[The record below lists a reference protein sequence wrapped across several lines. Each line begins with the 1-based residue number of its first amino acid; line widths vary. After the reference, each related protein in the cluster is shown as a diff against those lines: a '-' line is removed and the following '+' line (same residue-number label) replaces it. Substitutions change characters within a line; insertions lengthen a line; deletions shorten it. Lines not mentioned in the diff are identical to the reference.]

1 MNNRLLISAVS
12 VSLLSSCATTGD
24 PERYAIADLPG
35 REAQIVDGFD
45 AAVRKVSIDV
55 EWELR
60 SKPKGFGTCKVE
72 VNNVPDPR
80 TFERSIRTDCFG
92 TSRFD
97 AAVMEIARRANDLSI
112 PRYRYI
118 VSTPQYRGA
127 LNWKVRAGRVTI
139 AYYMDVPAD
148 TPIAYGEPYEAE
160 AIHERARFPK
170 GETAGAIDQQSAPQ
184 MPSQTEP
191 QPVPER
197 STSQVA
203 PGPTAFDGPPPSPV
217 GLAPSE
223 GDLRIYPA
231 PTALA
236 PVSVSEPVPLME
248 PAVVEHRLPS
258 APQVRVPA
266 ASVPALPRDEVF
278 YGDAAPRVMS
288 ATYRHQAPVVV
299 IPATYNALA
308 AQPSPYVHVP
318 PRVSIP
324 VGPRVTS
331 LDSWVTN
338 HGKEGYTFALYF
350 SQSPITASATARY
363 NADHLLVAKD
373 EVRNDKPYVLLMP
386 PLSTPE
392 LAIAEYQRVTG
403 NRGAPPAFAWSLGE
417 LLTAGLR

>member
-12 VSLLSSCATTGD
+12 ASLLSSCATTGD
-24 PERYAIADLPG
+24 PERYAISDLPG

-60 SKPKGFGTCKVE
+60 SRPKGFGTCKVE

-97 AAVMEIARRANDLSI
+97 AAVMEVARRANDLSI

-170 GETAGAIDQQSAPQ
+170 GQTPAGIDQQPAPQ
-184 MPSQTEP
+184 MPSQPDP
-191 QPVPER
+191 QPAVEQSVEP
-197 STSQVA
+197 A
-203 PGPTAFDGPPPSPV
+203 PAALNTPSASPV
-217 GLAPSE
+217 AMTSTE
-223 GDLRIYPA
+223 DDLRIYPA
-231 PTALA
+231 SVPTPLA
-236 PVSVSEPVPLME
+236 PIPLPQPAPVIE
-248 PAVVEHRLPS
+248 PAVVDRRLPA
-258 APQVRVPA
+258 APQVRIPPTPA
-266 ASVPALPRDEVF
+266 PSLPRDEVF
-278 YGDAAPRVMS
+278 YEEAAPQVMA
-288 ATYRHQAPVVV
+288 ATYRHQAPVSV
-299 IPATYNALA
+299 IPATYNAA
-308 AQPSPYVHVP
+308 ASQPWPYVHVP

-324 VGPRVTS
+324 AGPHVTS
-331 LDSWVTN
+331 LDGWVTN
-338 HGKEGYTFALYF
+338 HGKEGYTFALHF
-350 SQSPITASATARY
+350 SQSPITSAAISRY

-373 EVRNDKPYVLLMP
+373 EVRTDKPYVLLMP
-386 PLSTPE
+386 PLATPE
-392 LAIAEYQRVTG
+392 LAIQEYQRVTG
-403 NRGAPPAFAWSLGE
+403 NLGAPPAFAWSLNE